1 MSIQTA
7 DVQNKSTAR
16 TAIVT
21 SPWPLILY
29 NCPSEIII
37 IKKERLFKPT
47 KRFFYFFERAWC
59 GFVALSTDTQIH
71 TGRHLLL
78 GNMDADIAVSQILCC
93 VCQRLSDLTCPDIL
107 LTAGRFSW
115 VTVSDQ
121 EPLNYKQLKIAF
133 ALITVIPKVKHSH
146 INIYE
151 DKHTQKNSRWRNYPE
166 TPAKCS
172 TWSCTIDNDC
182 KIWGF

>member
-47 KRFFYFFERAWC
+47 KRFFFFFERAWC
-59 GFVALSTDTQIH
+59 GFVALSTGTQIH

-93 VCQRLSDLTCPDIL
+93 VCQRLSNLTCPDIL
-107 LTAGRFSW
+107 LTAGLFSW
-115 VTVSDQ
+115 VIVSDQ

-133 ALITVIPKVKHSH
+133 ALITVILKVKHSH

-151 DKHTQKNSRWRNYPE
+151 DKHAKKTLGGEITLKHPE
-166 TPAKCS
+166 NAQHEAAQ
-172 TWSCTIDNDC
+172 
-182 KIWGF
+182 